1 MPQGIEIVNVCPAF
15 FASVED
21 RQSDV
26 WGRHVTLQ
34 AGCTYAISAGSGKGK
49 STLLNL
55 IFGVRAIPNG
65 DVIIHN
71 RSSKTFSAE
80 DRSVLRSQWC
90 SMVFQDMQ
98 LFQHLTARENL
109 DLKNQLSAHP
119 QSDAI
124 QDWCKQLEVDVYL
137 DRPCGQ
143 LSLGQQQRIAIVR
156 ALLQPFEW
164 LLLDEPTSHLDE
176 RNAAKAMEL
185 IQAECTQRS
194 AGCLVTT
201 LESKPT
207 FHYDHLLYC

>member
-1 MPQGIEIVNVCPAF
+1 MSQDIEIVNVCPAF
-15 FASVED
+15 FTSVEN
-21 RQSDV
+21 RYSDV
-26 WGRHVTLQ
+26 WGQRLSLLS
-34 AGCTYAISAGSGKGK
+34 GRTYAISAASGKGK
-49 STLLNL
+49 STLLNM

-80 DRSVLRSQWC
+80 DRSVLRSHWC

-109 DLKNQLSAHP
+109 ELKNQLSETP
-119 QSDAI
+119 RIEEI
-124 QDWCKQLEVDVYL
+124 QDWCELLEVDAFL

-176 RNAAKAMEL
+176 QNAKRAMDL
-185 IQAECTQRS
+185 IKEECTKRS

-201 LESKPT
+201 LESKPL